1 MANKKQV
8 LGRGLSA
15 MLGSKEMETI
25 KSSTNEINI
34 NEISVNPFQPRSNF
48 NNSSLQE
55 LSISIKNIG
64 IIQPIT
70 VRKIDNNKYQLISG
84 ERRLRACKEI
94 GLKKIPAYVRE
105 ANDQDSLEMAL
116 VENIHRQDLD
126 AIEIAISCQR
136 LIEEINLTQEE
147 LSDKIGKNR
156 TTISNYLRLLKL
168 DPIIQSGIRDGFITM
183 GHGRALINISLNK
196 DQLNIYKKIISK
208 NLSVRNTEL
217 LVRDLKGSDLFH
229 WGEADVSVS
238 KNEIIVN
245 GSIAPGPDYK
255 LYLTKEFVEQEEEF
269 LSIKDNS
276 RYVAEVKT
284 FKNFVIT
291 VPEDIDLSLIHI

>member
-15 MLGSKEMETI
+15 MLSSKETDTI
-25 KSSTNEINI
+25 KSSVNEIKI
-34 NEISVNPFQPRSNF
+34 DEISVNPFQPRSNF
-48 NNSSLQE
+48 NNTSLQE
-55 LSISIKNIG
+55 LSVSIKNIG

-70 VRKIDNNKYQLISG
+70 VRKVGNNNYQLISG

-126 AIEIAISCQR
+126 AIEIAISYQR

-147 LSDKIGKNR
+147 LSDKIGRNR

-168 DPIIQSGIRDGFITM
+168 DPIIQSGIRDGFISM
-183 GHGRALINISLNK
+183 GHGRALININSDK

-208 NLSVRNTEL
+208 NLSVRNTEI
-217 LVRDLKGSDLFH
+217 LVRDLKGKT
-229 WGEADVSVS
+229 S
-238 KNEIIVN
+238 KVTSKIIEKFKSSLLQTEVFINRGKNGKGNFVVNFDNEIEFERIN
-245 GSIAPGPDYK
+245 K
-255 LYLTKEFVEQEEEF
+255 LLNDKQ
-269 LSIKDNS
+269 
-276 RYVAEVKT
+276 
-284 FKNFVIT
+284 
-291 VPEDIDLSLIHI
+291 

>member
-15 MLGSKEMETI
+15 MLSSKETDTI
-25 KSSTNEINI
+25 KSSVNEINI
-34 NEISVNPFQPRSNF
+34 DEISVNPFQPRSNF
-48 NNSSLQE
+48 NNTSLQE
-55 LSISIKNIG
+55 LSVSIKNIG

-70 VRKIDNNKYQLISG
+70 VRKIGNNDYQLISG

-126 AIEIAISCQR
+126 AIEIAISYQR

-168 DPIIQSGIRDGFITM
+168 DPIIQSGIRDGFISM
-183 GHGRALINISLNK
+183 GHGRALININSDK

-217 LVRDLKGSDLFH
+217 LVRDLKGKP
-229 WGEADVSVS
+229 S
-238 KNEIIVN
+238 KVKSKIKEKFNSSLLETEVFINKGKNGKGNFIVNFDNEIEFNRIN
-245 GSIAPGPDYK
+245 K
-255 LYLTKEFVEQEEEF
+255 LLNDKQ
-269 LSIKDNS
+269 
-276 RYVAEVKT
+276 
-284 FKNFVIT
+284 
-291 VPEDIDLSLIHI
+291 

>member
-15 MLGSKEMETI
+15 ML
-25 KSSTNEINI
+25 SSEKIDTNTSNINEVQV

-48 NNSSLQE
+48 SNNSLKE

-70 VRKIDNNKYQLISG
+70 VRKIGANDYQLISG

-94 GLKKIPAYVRE
+94 GLRKIPAFIRE

-126 AIEIAISCQR
+126 AIEIAISYQR
-136 LIEEINLTQEE
+136 LIEEISLTQDE

-168 DPIIQSGIRDGFITM
+168 DPIIQSGIRDGFISM
-183 GHGRALINISLNK
+183 GHGRAMININSNQ
-196 DQLNIYKKIISK
+196 DQLDIYKKIISK

-217 LVRDLKGSDLFH
+217 LVRDLK
-229 WGEADVSVS
+229 
-238 KNEIIVN
+238 N
-245 GSIAPGPDYK
+245 GSVKSTKKIKTKFKSSLLSTDVNV
-255 LYLTKEFVEQEEEF
+255 TKE
-269 LSIKDNS
+269 KNG
-276 RYVAEVKT
+276 KG
-284 FKNFVIT
+284 NFVINF
-291 VPEDIDLSLIHI
+291 ENEIEFNRINKLLNE

>member
-1 MANKKQV
+1 MASKKQG

-15 MLGSKEMETI
+15 MLSSEKLDTD
-25 KSSTNEINI
+25 KSNI
-34 NEISVNPFQPRSNF
+34 NDIELSEISVNPFQPRSNF
-48 NNSSLQE
+48 SNNSLKE

-70 VRKIDNNKYQLISG
+70 VRKIENNKYQLISG

-94 GLKKIPAYVRE
+94 GLKKIPAFVRM

-126 AIEIAISCQR
+126 AIEIAISYQR
-136 LIEEINLTQEE
+136 LLEEINLTQEE

-168 DPIIQSGIRDGFITM
+168 DPIIQSGIRDGFISM
-183 GHGRALINISLNK
+183 GHGRALINVRSNQE
-196 DQLNIYKKIISK
+196 QLNIYKKIISK

-217 LVRDLKGSDLFH
+217 LVRDLKDEPVKGIKKIKTKFISSLLST
-229 WGEADVSVS
+229 DVH
-238 KNEIIVN
+238 
-245 GSIAPGPDYK
+245 
-255 LYLTKEFVEQEEEF
+255 LTKE
-269 LSIKDNS
+269 KNG
-276 RYVAEVKT
+276 KG
-284 FKNFVIT
+284 NFVINFKN
-291 VPEDIDLSLIHI
+291 EGEFNRINKLLNE

>member
-15 MLGSKEMETI
+15 MLSSKETDTI
-25 KSSTNEINI
+25 KSSVNEINI
-34 NEISVNPFQPRSNF
+34 DEIAVNPFQPRSNF
-48 NNSSLQE
+48 NNTSLQE
-55 LSISIKNIG
+55 LSVSIKNIG

-70 VRKIDNNKYQLISG
+70 VRKIGNNDFQLISG

-94 GLKKIPAYVRE
+94 GLKKIPAYVRQ

-126 AIEIAISCQR
+126 AIEIAISYQR

-168 DPIIQSGIRDGFITM
+168 DPIIQSGIRDGFISM
-183 GHGRALINISLNK
+183 GHGRALINVNSNK

-217 LVRDLKGSDLFH
+217 LVRDLKGKP
-229 WGEADVSVS
+229 S
-238 KNEIIVN
+238 KATSKIKEKFKSSLLQTEVFINKGKNGKGNFVVNFDNEIEFERIN
-245 GSIAPGPDYK
+245 K
-255 LYLTKEFVEQEEEF
+255 LLNDKQ
-269 LSIKDNS
+269 
-276 RYVAEVKT
+276 
-284 FKNFVIT
+284 
-291 VPEDIDLSLIHI
+291 

>member
-15 MLGSKEMETI
+15 MLSSKETDTI
-25 KSSTNEINI
+25 KSSVNEVNI
-34 NEISVNPFQPRSNF
+34 DEISVNPFQPRSNF
-48 NNSSLQE
+48 NNTSLQE

-70 VRKIDNNKYQLISG
+70 VRKIENNNYQLISG
-84 ERRLRACKEI
+84 ERRLRACKELR
-94 GLKKIPAYVRE
+94 LKNIPAYVRE

-126 AIEIAISCQR
+126 AIEIAISYQR

-168 DPIIQSGIRDGFITM
+168 DPIIQSGIRDGFISM
-183 GHGRALINISLNK
+183 GHGRALINVNSNK

-217 LVRDLKGSDLFH
+217 LVRDLKGKP
-229 WGEADVSVS
+229 S
-238 KNEIIVN
+238 KATSKIKEKFKSSLLQTEVFINKGKNGKGNFVVNFDNEIEFERIN
-245 GSIAPGPDYK
+245 K
-255 LYLTKEFVEQEEEF
+255 LLNDKQ
-269 LSIKDNS
+269 
-276 RYVAEVKT
+276 
-284 FKNFVIT
+284 
-291 VPEDIDLSLIHI
+291 

>member
-15 MLGSKEMETI
+15 MLSSKETDTI
-25 KSSTNEINI
+25 KSSVNEINI
-34 NEISVNPFQPRSNF
+34 DEISVNPFQPRSNF
-48 NNSSLQE
+48 NNTSLQE

-64 IIQPIT
+64 IIQAIT
-70 VRKIDNNKYQLISG
+70 VRKIENNNYQLISG
-84 ERRLRACKEI
+84 ERRLRACKEL
-94 GLKKIPAYVRE
+94 GLKNIPAYVRE

-126 AIEIAISCQR
+126 AIEIAISYQR

-168 DPIIQSGIRDGFITM
+168 DPIIQSGIRDGFISM
-183 GHGRALINISLNK
+183 GHGRALINVNSNK

-217 LVRDLKGSDLFH
+217 LVRDLKGKT
-229 WGEADVSVS
+229 S
-238 KNEIIVN
+238 KVTSKIKEKFKSSLLQTEVFINKGKNGKGNFVVNFDNEIEFERINKLLN
-245 GSIAPGPDYK
+245 GK
-255 LYLTKEFVEQEEEF
+255 Q
-269 LSIKDNS
+269 
-276 RYVAEVKT
+276 
-284 FKNFVIT
+284 
-291 VPEDIDLSLIHI
+291 

>member
-15 MLGSKEMETI
+15 MLSSKETDTI
-25 KSSTNEINI
+25 KSSVNEINI

-48 NNSSLQE
+48 NNTSLQE

-70 VRKIDNNKYQLISG
+70 VRKIENNNYQLISG
-84 ERRLRACKEI
+84 ERRLRACKEL
-94 GLKKIPAYVRE
+94 GLKNIPAYVRE

-126 AIEIAISCQR
+126 AIEIAISYQR

-168 DPIIQSGIRDGFITM
+168 DPIIQSGIRDGFISM
-183 GHGRALINISLNK
+183 GHGRALINVNSNK

-217 LVRDLKGSDLFH
+217 LVRDLKGKT
-229 WGEADVSVS
+229 S
-238 KNEIIVN
+238 KVTSKIKEKFKSSLLQTEVIINKGKNGKGNFVVNFDNEIEFERIN
-245 GSIAPGPDYK
+245 K
-255 LYLTKEFVEQEEEF
+255 LLNDKQ
-269 LSIKDNS
+269 
-276 RYVAEVKT
+276 
-284 FKNFVIT
+284 
-291 VPEDIDLSLIHI
+291 

>member
-15 MLGSKEMETI
+15 MLSSNETDTI
-25 KSSTNEINI
+25 KSSVNEINI
-34 NEISVNPFQPRSNF
+34 DEISVNPFQPRSNF
-48 NNSSLQE
+48 NNTSLQE
-55 LSISIKNIG
+55 LIVSIKNIG

-70 VRKIDNNKYQLISG
+70 VRKTENNNYQLISG

-94 GLKKIPAYVRE
+94 GLKNIPAFVRE

-126 AIEIAISCQR
+126 AIEIAISYQR

-168 DPIIQSGIRDGFITM
+168 DPIIQSGIRDGFISM
-183 GHGRALINISLNK
+183 GHGRALINVNSNK

-217 LVRDLKGSDLFH
+217 LVRDLKGKT
-229 WGEADVSVS
+229 S
-238 KNEIIVN
+238 KVTSKIKEKFKSSLLETEVFINRGKNGKGNFVVNFDNEIEFDRIN
-245 GSIAPGPDYK
+245 K
-255 LYLTKEFVEQEEEF
+255 LLNDKQ
-269 LSIKDNS
+269 
-276 RYVAEVKT
+276 
-284 FKNFVIT
+284 
-291 VPEDIDLSLIHI
+291 

>member
-15 MLGSKEMETI
+15 ML
-25 KSSTNEINI
+25 SSEKIDTNTSNINEVQV

-48 NNSSLQE
+48 SNNSLKE
-55 LSISIKNIG
+55 LSVSIKNIG

-70 VRKIDNNKYQLISG
+70 VRKIGTNNYQLISG

-94 GLKKIPAYVRE
+94 GLRKIPAFIRK

-126 AIEIAISCQR
+126 AIEIAISYQR
-136 LIEEINLTQEE
+136 LIEEISLTQDE

-168 DPIIQSGIRDGFITM
+168 DPIIQSGIRDGFISM
-183 GHGRALINISLNK
+183 GHGRALININSNQ
-196 DQLNIYKKIISK
+196 DQLDIYKKIISK

-217 LVRDLKGSDLFH
+217 LVRDLKSETVKSTKKIKTKFKSSLLSI
-229 WGEADVSVS
+229 DVNV
-238 KNEIIVN
+238 
-245 GSIAPGPDYK
+245 
-255 LYLTKEFVEQEEEF
+255 TKE
-269 LSIKDNS
+269 KNG
-276 RYVAEVKT
+276 KG
-284 FKNFVIT
+284 NFVINF
-291 VPEDIDLSLIHI
+291 ENEIEFNRINKLLNE

>member
-15 MLGSKEMETI
+15 MLSSKETDTI
-25 KSSTNEINI
+25 KSSVNEINI
-34 NEISVNPFQPRSNF
+34 DEISVNPFQPRSNF
-48 NNSSLQE
+48 NNTSLQE

-70 VRKIDNNKYQLISG
+70 VRKIENNNYQLISG
-84 ERRLRACKEI
+84 ERRLRACKEL
-94 GLKKIPAYVRE
+94 GLKNIPAYVRE

-126 AIEIAISCQR
+126 AIEIAISYQR

-168 DPIIQSGIRDGFITM
+168 DPIIQSGIRDGFISM
-183 GHGRALINISLNK
+183 GHGRALINVNSNK

-217 LVRDLKGSDLFH
+217 LVRDLK
-229 WGEADVSVS
+229 EKPS
-238 KNEIIVN
+238 KATSKIKEKFKSSLLQTEVIINKGKNGKGNFVVNFDNEIEFERIN
-245 GSIAPGPDYK
+245 K
-255 LYLTKEFVEQEEEF
+255 LLNDKQ
-269 LSIKDNS
+269 
-276 RYVAEVKT
+276 
-284 FKNFVIT
+284 
-291 VPEDIDLSLIHI
+291 

>member
-15 MLGSKEMETI
+15 MLSSKETDTI
-25 KSSTNEINI
+25 KSSVNEINI
-34 NEISVNPFQPRSNF
+34 DEISVNPFQPRSNF
-48 NNSSLQE
+48 NNTSLQE
-55 LSISIKNIG
+55 LSVSIKNIG

-70 VRKIDNNKYQLISG
+70 VRKIGNNDYQLISG

-126 AIEIAISCQR
+126 AIEIAISYQR

-168 DPIIQSGIRDGFITM
+168 DPIIQSGIRDGFISM
-183 GHGRALINISLNK
+183 GHGRALINVNSNK

-217 LVRDLKGSDLFH
+217 LVRDLKGKP
-229 WGEADVSVS
+229 S
-238 KNEIIVN
+238 KVTSKIKEKFKSSLLQTEVFINKGKNGKGNFVVNFDNEIEFNRIN
-245 GSIAPGPDYK
+245 K
-255 LYLTKEFVEQEEEF
+255 LLNDKQ
-269 LSIKDNS
+269 
-276 RYVAEVKT
+276 
-284 FKNFVIT
+284 
-291 VPEDIDLSLIHI
+291 

>member
-15 MLGSKEMETI
+15 MLSSNETDTI
-25 KSSTNEINI
+25 KSSTNEINVDK
-34 NEISVNPFQPRSNF
+34 ISVNPFQPRSNF

-55 LSISIKNIG
+55 LSVSIKNIG

-70 VRKIDNNKYQLISG
+70 VRKIDNNTYQLISG

-94 GLKKIPAYVRE
+94 GLKQIPAFVRE

-126 AIEIAISCQR
+126 AIEIAISYQR

-168 DPIIQSGIRDGFITM
+168 DPIIQSGIRDGFISM
-183 GHGRALINISLNK
+183 GHGRALININSNK

-217 LVRDLKGSDLFH
+217 LVRDLK
-229 WGEADVSVS
+229 EKPS
-238 KNEIIVN
+238 KITSKIKEKFQSSLLGTEVFITKGKN
-245 GSIAPGPDYK
+245 GKG
-255 LYLTKEFVEQEEEF
+255 
-269 LSIKDNS
+269 
-276 RYVAEVKT
+276 
-284 FKNFVIT
+284 NFVVNFENKI
-291 VPEDIDLSLIHI
+291 EFDRINKLLNDKQ

>member
-1 MANKKQV
+1 MASKKQG

-15 MLGSKEMETI
+15 MLSSEKLDTN
-25 KSSTNEINI
+25 KSNI
-34 NEISVNPFQPRSNF
+34 NDIELSEISVNPFQPRSNF
-48 NNSSLQE
+48 SNNSLRE

-70 VRKIDNNKYQLISG
+70 VRKIENNKYQLISG

-94 GLKKIPAYVRE
+94 GLKKIPAFVRM

-126 AIEIAISCQR
+126 AIEIAISYQR
-136 LIEEINLTQEE
+136 LLEEINLTQEE

-168 DPIIQSGIRDGFITM
+168 DPIIQSGIRDGFISM
-183 GHGRALINISLNK
+183 GHGRALINVRSNQE
-196 DQLNIYKKIISK
+196 QLNIYKKIISK

-217 LVRDLKGSDLFH
+217 LVRDLKDEPVKGIKKIKTKFISSLLST
-229 WGEADVSVS
+229 DVH
-238 KNEIIVN
+238 
-245 GSIAPGPDYK
+245 
-255 LYLTKEFVEQEEEF
+255 LTKE
-269 LSIKDNS
+269 KNG
-276 RYVAEVKT
+276 KG
-284 FKNFVIT
+284 NFVINFKN
-291 VPEDIDLSLIHI
+291 EGEFNRINKLLNE

>member
-15 MLGSKEMETI
+15 MLSSKETDTI
-25 KSSTNEINI
+25 KSSVNEINI
-34 NEISVNPFQPRSNF
+34 DEISVNPFQPRSNF
-48 NNSSLQE
+48 NNTSLQE
-55 LSISIKNIG
+55 LSVSIKNIG

-70 VRKIDNNKYQLISG
+70 VRKIGNNDYQLISG

-126 AIEIAISCQR
+126 AIEIAISYQR

-168 DPIIQSGIRDGFITM
+168 DPIIQSGIRDGFISM
-183 GHGRALINISLNK
+183 GHGRALININSDK

-208 NLSVRNTEL
+208 NLSVRNTEI
-217 LVRDLKGSDLFH
+217 LVRDLKGKP
-229 WGEADVSVS
+229 S
-238 KNEIIVN
+238 KVTSRIKEKFNSSLLETEVFINKGKNGKGNFIVNFDNEIEFNRIN
-245 GSIAPGPDYK
+245 K
-255 LYLTKEFVEQEEEF
+255 LLNDKQ
-269 LSIKDNS
+269 
-276 RYVAEVKT
+276 
-284 FKNFVIT
+284 
-291 VPEDIDLSLIHI
+291 

>member
-15 MLGSKEMETI
+15 MLSSKETDTI
-25 KSSTNEINI
+25 KSSVNEINI
-34 NEISVNPFQPRSNF
+34 DKISVNPFQPRSNF
-48 NNSSLQE
+48 NNTSLQE
-55 LSISIKNIG
+55 LSVSIKNIG

-70 VRKIDNNKYQLISG
+70 VRKIGNNDYQLISG

-94 GLKKIPAYVRE
+94 GLKNIPAYVRE

-126 AIEIAISCQR
+126 AIEIAISYQR

-168 DPIIQSGIRDGFITM
+168 DPIIQSGIRDGFISM
-183 GHGRALINISLNK
+183 GHGRALINVNSNK

-217 LVRDLKGSDLFH
+217 LVRDLKGKP
-229 WGEADVSVS
+229 S
-238 KNEIIVN
+238 KVTSKIKEKFKSSLLQTEVFINKGKNGKGNFVVNFDNEIEFERIN
-245 GSIAPGPDYK
+245 K
-255 LYLTKEFVEQEEEF
+255 LLNDKQ
-269 LSIKDNS
+269 
-276 RYVAEVKT
+276 
-284 FKNFVIT
+284 
-291 VPEDIDLSLIHI
+291 

>member
-15 MLGSKEMETI
+15 MLSSNETDTI
-25 KSSTNEINI
+25 KSSTNEINVDK
-34 NEISVNPFQPRSNF
+34 ISVNPFQPRSNF

-55 LSISIKNIG
+55 LSVSIKNIG

-70 VRKIDNNKYQLISG
+70 VRKIDNNTYQLISG

-94 GLKKIPAYVRE
+94 GLKQIPAFVRE

-126 AIEIAISCQR
+126 AIEIAISYQR

-168 DPIIQSGIRDGFITM
+168 DPIIQSGIRDGFISM
-183 GHGRALINISLNK
+183 GHGRALININSNK

-217 LVRDLKGSDLFH
+217 LVRDLKGKTSKVTSKIKEKFH
-229 WGEADVSVS
+229 SSLLGTNVFITKG
-238 KNEIIVN
+238 KN
-245 GSIAPGPDYK
+245 GKG
-255 LYLTKEFVEQEEEF
+255 
-269 LSIKDNS
+269 
-276 RYVAEVKT
+276 
-284 FKNFVIT
+284 NFVVNFDNKI
-291 VPEDIDLSLIHI
+291 EFERINKLLNDKQ

>member
-126 AIEIAISCQR
+126 AIEIAISYQR
-136 LIEEINLTQEE
+136 LIEEINLTQDE

-217 LVRDLKGSDLFH
+217 LVRDLKGKPSKVTSKIKEKFKSSLLDT
-229 WGEADVSVS
+229 DVFINKG
-238 KNEIIVN
+238 KN
-245 GSIAPGPDYK
+245 GKG
-255 LYLTKEFVEQEEEF
+255 
-269 LSIKDNS
+269 
-276 RYVAEVKT
+276 
-284 FKNFVIT
+284 NFVVNFDNKI
-291 VPEDIDLSLIHI
+291 EFDRINKLLNDKQ

>member
-15 MLGSKEMETI
+15 MLSSKETDTI
-25 KSSTNEINI
+25 KSSVNEINI
-34 NEISVNPFQPRSNF
+34 DEISVNPFQPRSNF
-48 NNSSLQE
+48 NNTSLQE
-55 LSISIKNIG
+55 LSVSIKNIG

-70 VRKIDNNKYQLISG
+70 VRKIGNNDYQLISG

-126 AIEIAISCQR
+126 AIEIAISYQR

-168 DPIIQSGIRDGFITM
+168 DPIIQSGIRDGFISM
-183 GHGRALINISLNK
+183 GHGRALINVNSNK

-217 LVRDLKGSDLFH
+217 LVRDLKGKP
-229 WGEADVSVS
+229 S
-238 KNEIIVN
+238 KVTSKIKEKFKSSLLKTEVFIDKGKNGKGNFIVNFDNEIEFNRIN
-245 GSIAPGPDYK
+245 K
-255 LYLTKEFVEQEEEF
+255 LLNDKQ
-269 LSIKDNS
+269 
-276 RYVAEVKT
+276 
-284 FKNFVIT
+284 
-291 VPEDIDLSLIHI
+291 

>member
-70 VRKIDNNKYQLISG
+70 VRKIDNNKYQVISG

-94 GLKKIPAYVRE
+94 GLKKIPAYVRV

-126 AIEIAISCQR
+126 AIEIAISYQR

-217 LVRDLKGSDLFH
+217 LVRDLKGKPSKVTSKIKEKFKSSLLGTDVFINK
-229 WGEADVSVS
+229 GE
-238 KNEIIVN
+238 N
-245 GSIAPGPDYK
+245 GKG
-255 LYLTKEFVEQEEEF
+255 
-269 LSIKDNS
+269 
-276 RYVAEVKT
+276 
-284 FKNFVIT
+284 NFVVNFDNKI
-291 VPEDIDLSLIHI
+291 EFDRINKLLNDKQ

>member
-15 MLGSKEMETI
+15 ML
-25 KSSTNEINI
+25 SSEKIDTNTSNINEVQV

-48 NNSSLQE
+48 SNNSLKE

-70 VRKIDNNKYQLISG
+70 VRKIGANNYQLISG

-94 GLKKIPAYVRE
+94 GLRKIPAFIRE

-126 AIEIAISCQR
+126 AIEIAISYQR
-136 LIEEINLTQEE
+136 LIEEISLTQDE

-168 DPIIQSGIRDGFITM
+168 DPIIQSGIRDGFISM
-183 GHGRALINISLNK
+183 GHGRALININSNQ
-196 DQLNIYKKIISK
+196 DQLDIYKKIISK

-217 LVRDLKGSDLFH
+217 LVRDLKSETVKSTKKIKTKFKSSLLST
-229 WGEADVSVS
+229 DVNV
-238 KNEIIVN
+238 
-245 GSIAPGPDYK
+245 
-255 LYLTKEFVEQEEEF
+255 TKE
-269 LSIKDNS
+269 KNG
-276 RYVAEVKT
+276 KG
-284 FKNFVIT
+284 NFVINF
-291 VPEDIDLSLIHI
+291 ENEIEFNRINKLLNE

>member
-15 MLGSKEMETI
+15 MLSSKETDTI
-25 KSSTNEINI
+25 KSSVNEINI
-34 NEISVNPFQPRSNF
+34 DEISVNPFQPRSNF
-48 NNSSLQE
+48 NNTSLQE

-70 VRKIDNNKYQLISG
+70 VRKIENNNYQLISG

-94 GLKKIPAYVRE
+94 GLKNIPAYVRE

-126 AIEIAISCQR
+126 AIEIAISYQR

-168 DPIIQSGIRDGFITM
+168 DPIIQSGIRDGFISM
-183 GHGRALINISLNK
+183 GHGRALINVNSNK

-217 LVRDLKGSDLFH
+217 LVRDLKGKP
-229 WGEADVSVS
+229 S
-238 KNEIIVN
+238 KATSKIKEKFKSSLLQTEVFINKGKNGKGNFVVNFDNEIEFERIN
-245 GSIAPGPDYK
+245 K
-255 LYLTKEFVEQEEEF
+255 LLNDKQ
-269 LSIKDNS
+269 
-276 RYVAEVKT
+276 
-284 FKNFVIT
+284 
-291 VPEDIDLSLIHI
+291 

>member
-15 MLGSKEMETI
+15 ML
-25 KSSTNEINI
+25 SSEKIDTNTSNINEVQV

-48 NNSSLQE
+48 SNNSLKE
-55 LSISIKNIG
+55 LSVSIKNIG

-70 VRKIDNNKYQLISG
+70 VRKIGTNNYQLISG

-94 GLKKIPAYVRE
+94 GLRKIPAFIRK

-126 AIEIAISCQR
+126 AIEIAISYQR
-136 LIEEINLTQEE
+136 LIEEISLTQDE

-168 DPIIQSGIRDGFITM
+168 DPIIQSGIRDGFISM
-183 GHGRALINISLNK
+183 GHGRALININSNQ
-196 DQLNIYKKIISK
+196 DQLDIYKKIISK

-217 LVRDLKGSDLFH
+217 LVRDLKSETVKSTKKIKTKFKSSLLST
-229 WGEADVSVS
+229 DVNV
-238 KNEIIVN
+238 
-245 GSIAPGPDYK
+245 
-255 LYLTKEFVEQEEEF
+255 TKE
-269 LSIKDNS
+269 KNG
-276 RYVAEVKT
+276 KG
-284 FKNFVIT
+284 NFVINF
-291 VPEDIDLSLIHI
+291 ENEIEFNRINKLLNE

>member
-15 MLGSKEMETI
+15 ML
-25 KSSTNEINI
+25 SSEKIDTNTSNINEVQV

-48 NNSSLQE
+48 SNNSLKE
-55 LSISIKNIG
+55 LSVSIKNIG

-70 VRKIDNNKYQLISG
+70 VRKIGTNNYQLISG

-94 GLKKIPAYVRE
+94 GLRKIPAFIRE

-126 AIEIAISCQR
+126 AIEIAISYQR
-136 LIEEINLTQEE
+136 LIEEISLTQDE

-168 DPIIQSGIRDGFITM
+168 DPIIQSGIRDGFISM
-183 GHGRALINISLNK
+183 GHGRALININSNQ
-196 DQLNIYKKIISK
+196 DQLDIYKKIISK

-217 LVRDLKGSDLFH
+217 LVRDLKSETVKSTKKIKTKFKSSLLSM
-229 WGEADVSVS
+229 DVNVT
-238 KNEIIVN
+238 KEKNGKGIFVINFENEIEFNRIN
-245 GSIAPGPDYK
+245 K
-255 LYLTKEFVEQEEEF
+255 LLNE
-269 LSIKDNS
+269 
-276 RYVAEVKT
+276 
-284 FKNFVIT
+284 
-291 VPEDIDLSLIHI
+291 